1 MNTHET
7 FEHIYTQLSGL
18 LQNGPHKITLIQT
31 NGFGFPCL
39 LPVTMFSVE
48 KKGYAQYD
56 DGLEITLKKKGGRT
70 LYKARFYGSETYCGT
85 TFSIFDG
92 WHNSS
97 YEAPK
102 SWMSFDKSM
111 FYGMVDSM
119 GQDSKICE
127 YSERVFAEQRM
138 NRGKVYTV
146 IQAKKNGGGFFSMEF
161 PTVEDLK
168 TAFRSTGN
176 FTSRVTRL
184 ELQGAPILDGFCGPM
199 YDGLDSDGNTV
210 IRYESQE
217 VYNVLSC

>member
-7 FEHIYTQLSGL
+7 FEHIYMQLSIL
-18 LQNGPHKITLIQT
+18 LQNGPQKITLIQT
-31 NGFGFPCL
+31 NDFGFPCL
-39 LPVTMFSVE
+39 LPATMISVE
-48 KKGYAQYD
+48 QKGYAQYN
-56 DGLEITLKKKGGRT
+56 DGLEITLKKKVGRT

-85 TFSIFDG
+85 TFAIFDG

-111 FYGMVDSM
+111 FYGMVDGM

-127 YSERVFAEQRM
+127 YSERVFAEQWAK
-138 NRGKVYTV
+138 RGKVYSVVQRNKSGNFVT
-146 IQAKKNGGGFFSMEF
+146 MEF

-168 TAFRSTGN
+168 VAFKTSGS
-176 FTSRVTRL
+176 FSSRVTRAEL
-184 ELQGAPILDGFCGPM
+184 EGTPILEGFCGPM
-199 YDGLDSDGNTV
+199 YDGLNDEGKSV

-217 VYNVLSC
+217 VYNALSN